1 MKQSEQITE
10 TLKNVAKKK
19 KNDVDLLKRENQQLK
34 IEIMSWLQSGR
45 NNLTFAKLF
54 IKNFIYLI

>member
-10 TLKNVAKKK
+10 TLKNVANQK

-34 IEIMSWLQSGR
+34 NR
-45 NNLTFAKLF
+45 NYVMTTKWW
-54 IKNFIYLI
+54 K

>member
-10 TLKNVAKKK
+10 TLKNVANQK

-34 IEIMSWLQSGR
+34 NR
-45 NNLTFAKLF
+45 NYVMTTKL
-54 IKNFIYLI
+54 